1 MNENL
6 EIVTHIYKDSEMSI
20 SSLKKLNVALE
31 KKDNKIK
38 NSIEEILQGYEEFF
52 KKSKKILT
60 KNKGKKEKTGIV
72 TKVMANMGID
82 KEVKDDNSDSAIAD
96 LLIKGIM
103 MGTIDLEKFA
113 TGDYVL
119 VQQFDSEGNDRAS
132 IYEPGD
138 RITLSYPT
146 ENSEQIMETDDRG
159 KSQTGITPIQ
169 KRKNTR

>member
-20 SSLKKLNVALE
+20 SSLKKLNAALE

-103 MGTIDLEKFA
+103 MGTIDLEKKVKKYDKAELDADTKKLIADFSNF
-113 TGDYVL
+113 
-119 VQQFDSEGNDRAS
+119 Q
-132 IYEPGD
+132 
-138 RITLSYPT
+138 
-146 ENSEQIMETDDRG
+146 NSWIE
-159 KSQTGITPIQ
+159 KL
-169 KRKNTR
+169 KVYL